1 MYGFP
6 EFTGACIG
14 QFTLRVCNS
23 NARFQL
29 SDRFRLILSQ
39 SNPTVGALDSN
50 AEAVIDCQ
58 HGAVARD
65 ADMVAFPELFLSGYP
80 VQDLVLKR
88 SFVAGCMARIDEI
101 ARVCSDGP
109 AIGVGSPYLCDDRL
123 HNAYLILHRG
133 RIAARIFKHH
143 LPNVEVFDEK
153 RQFSPG
159 MIAGPYRVGPVR
171 IGSPVCEDAW
181 RPDVP
186 ETLAESGA
194 EILLVP
200 NGSPYHRGKMDTRL
214 SQMAAR
220 VTETGLPLV
229 YLNMVGGQDD
239 QVFDGGSFVLNR
251 HSRLAVQMPGF
262 VEDVQSVDFVAGN
275 GSWRA
280 LPGDCT
286 PYPDELEADYCAMV
300 IAVREYVSK
309 SGFSAVLVGLS
320 GGIDSALVAAI
331 ACDAVGPENL
341 RCVLMPSCFTSGA
354 STRDA
359 EETVG
364 LLKCRSDTVGIKD
377 LQKIARQTLA
387 PLFAG
392 AEPDT
397 TEENIQS
404 RLRGLLL
411 MAISNKFGEL
421 LLTTGNKSEAA
432 VGYATIYGDMAG
444 GYNPVK
450 DLYKTRVFAT
460 CRWRNINHRRWM
472 HGPEGRCI
480 PEPILEKP
488 PSAELR
494 PDQKDQDSLPPYEIL
509 DGILEQLMDHD
520 MSVAEVIAAGFDPDT
535 VRHVEQLIYQSE
547 YKRFQSAPGV
557 RLTGHALWLD
567 RRYPI
572 VNHWRDRP
580 GAGCS

>member
-1 MYGFP
+1 M
-6 EFTGACIG
+6 
-14 QFTLRVCNS
+14 
-23 NARFQL
+23 
-29 SDRFRLILSQ
+29 LSQ
-39 SNPTVGALDSN
+39 SGPTTGALDRN
-50 AEAVIDCQ
+50 AAAVIDCQ
-58 HGAVARD
+58 RAAGADD
-65 ADMVAFPELFLSGYP
+65 ADMVALPELFLSGYP

-88 SFVAGCMARIDEI
+88 SFVAGCMAKIDEI
-101 ARVCSDGP
+101 AEACRDGP
-109 AIGVGSPYLCDDRL
+109 AIGLGSPFLCDDRL
-123 HNAYLILHRG
+123 YNAYLVLHRG
-133 RIAARIFKHH
+133 QIASRVFKHH
-143 LPNVEVFDEK
+143 LPNTEVFDEK

-171 IGSPVCEDAW
+171 IGSPICEDAW

-200 NGSPYHRGKMDTRL
+200 NGSPYHRGKMDVRM
-214 SQMAAR
+214 SQMVAR

-229 YLNMVGGQDD
+229 YLNLVGGQDD
-239 QVFDGGSFVLNR
+239 QVFDGASFVLNR
-251 HSRLAVQMPGF
+251 HGRLAVQMPAF
-262 VEDVQSVDFVAGN
+262 AEDRQVVDFVGGN
-275 GSWRA
+275 GSWQA
-280 LPGDCT
+280 HPGSCT
-286 PYPDELEADYCAMV
+286 AYPDELEADYRAMV
-300 IAVREYVSK
+300 TAVRDYVAK

-320 GGIDSALVAAI
+320 GGIDSALVATI

-341 RCVLMPSCFTSGA
+341 RCVLMPSCYTSAA
-354 STRDA
+354 STGDA
-359 EETVG
+359 QEMIG
-364 LLKCRSDTVGIKD
+364 LLGCRSDTVAIRD
-377 LQKIARQTLA
+377 LQETARQTLA

-392 AEPDT
+392 TGTDT

-460 CRWRNINHRRWM
+460 CRWRNINHRAWM
-472 HGPEGRCI
+472 LGPEGRCI
-480 PEPILEKP
+480 PGQILEKP

-509 DGILEQLMDHD
+509 DGILEQLIDHD
-520 MSVAEVIAAGFDPDT
+520 MSIAEVVAAGFDPDT

-572 VNHWRDRP
+572 VNHWRDRSL
-580 GAGCS
+580 AGRS